1 MSDSEHQLRGRP
13 INERARV
20 ERRQQILAGAR
31 ACIVEAGFHAA
42 SMSDIAAR
50 AGVST
55 ANIYQY
61 FANKD
66 ALIVALIQAGIEADI
81 ALIRRVS
88 QTGMRPDALRKTLS
102 PFFLTEIGHTAA
114 VLNCEFASEAARNPL
129 VARMLSDNEAAAFI
143 GISDAIRA
151 GQISGQVPPSVDPDL
166 AAQQFAFIFDGLAG
180 QLVRP
185 GADGAALLER
195 LVLHIIKLLH
205 IPHP

>member
-1 MSDSEHQLRGRP
+1 MSDSDHQLRGRP
-13 INERARV
+13 VNEAVRV

-31 ACIVEAGFHAA
+31 ACIVEAGIHAA

-61 FANKD
+61 FSNKD

-102 PFFLTEIGHTAA
+102 PFFLTEIGRTAA
-114 VLNCEFASEAARNPL
+114 VLACEFSSEAARNPL
-129 VARMLSDNEAAAFI
+129 VARMLSDNEASAFI
-143 GISDAIRA
+143 GISEAIRA
-151 GQISGQVPPSVDPDL
+151 AQMSGQVSTGVDPDL
-166 AAQQFAFIFDGLAG
+166 AAEQFAFIFDGLAC

-195 LVLHIIKLLH
+195 LIMHINTLLH
-205 IPHP
+205 FSHP